1 MCIRDRYGCIRDR
14 AFFDL
19 LDRCGGRTGVMDHIE
34 DVIHTCC
41 DIKRKVVL
49 TDERDTGERM
59 VLNFGHTI
67 GHAFELALS
76 LIHISSWSR
85 TGARRSRVCRKRS

>member
-1 MCIRDRYGCIRDR
+1 
-14 AFFDL
+14 
-19 LDRCGGRTGVMDHIE
+19 MDHIE

-67 GHAFELALS
+67 GHAFELAGNYET
-76 LIHISSWSR
+76 WSH
-85 TGARRSRVCRKRS
+85 GQGWPLA